1 MQLKRVVITGVGAVS
16 PLGNDVP
23 ALIDGI
29 EQRKSAV
36 RYMDDW
42 NQYIGL
48 RSLVAAPAEM
58 KNEKLIPRQ
67 NRRSMGR
74 MSIFAAQAAQQ
85 AISDADIDREALST
99 GRIGCIIGSTT
110 GSAQSLTETFEI
122 MIPAKDLRPA
132 RLM

>member
-23 ALIDGI
+23 SLINGI

-36 RYMDDW
+36 RYMEDW

-48 RSLVAAPAEM
+48 RSLVAAPAEV

-67 NRRSMGR
+67 SRRSMGR
-74 MSIFAAQAAQQ
+74 MSIFAAQATQQ
-85 AISDADIDREALST
+85 ALSDADIGDRKSVV
-99 GRIGCIIGSTT
+99 
-110 GSAQSLTETFEI
+110 
-122 MIPAKDLRPA
+122 
-132 RLM
+132 